1 MIWPK
6 RASRLYS
13 EKYFFY
19 LLSIII
25 PKYFLLHSLTLQ
37 KNLLSEITKLKLK
50 PRKKLMDFL
59 FQIKG
64 GHF

>member
-25 PKYFLLHSLTLQ
+25 PKYFLLRLTLQ
-37 KNLLSEITKLKLK
+37 KKLLFEITKLKLK
-50 PRKKLMDFL
+50 PRKKIMDFL